1 MTLGAFQQDIERIC
15 SLKQTVVQC
24 TIQSES
30 QLPYNTTNPEGE
42 EEAHYY
48 SLITL
53 TVQKRQFTVLCANF
67 SSPLLTC
74 DTFLVEKSKVC
85 FKFNSYVS
93 FLSVRQ
99 FKNLIFLSQYDSSLN
114 ASWLVV
120 NAQVRRLFATT
131 DPNVAEWQEG
141 R

>member
-15 SLKQTVVQC
+15 SLKQAVVQC
-24 TIQSES
+24 TIQSER

-53 TVQKRQFTVLCANF
+53 TVQKRQFTVLCADF

-85 FKFNSYVS
+85 NLCVIFVCSSIQESYFFCYS
-93 FLSVRQ
+93 TTLLSTP
-99 FKNLIFLSQYDSSLN
+99 LGWS
-114 ASWLVV
+114 
-120 NAQVRRLFATT
+120 
-131 DPNVAEWQEG
+131 
-141 R
+141 